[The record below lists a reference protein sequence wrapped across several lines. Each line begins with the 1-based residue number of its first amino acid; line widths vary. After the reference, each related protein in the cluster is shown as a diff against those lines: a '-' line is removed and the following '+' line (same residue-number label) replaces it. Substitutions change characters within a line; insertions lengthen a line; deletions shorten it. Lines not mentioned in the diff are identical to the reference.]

1 MYDLYDVK
9 ERLSCMAWC
18 SISEFCWEVNEGQVN
33 TRWMTMQAAPDG
45 ILENVNCDC
54 KSGCSTRRCDCQKNR
69 IEVYWSL
76 FLLRL
81 HKFSRPEYRPRRT
94 TWWRWHWIQW
104 NIWRTM
110 MVMHLGIIFAVQ
122 QISIYLLVGYS
133 SFSFGPQYLY
143 YKHVYPSHGHVQG

>member
-1 MYDLYDVK
+1 MQHSGIDMMYDLHDVK

-81 HKFSRPEYRPRRT
+81 HNGNGNALRY
-94 TWWRWHWIQW
+94 
-104 NIWRTM
+104 
-110 MVMHLGIIFAVQ
+110 
-122 QISIYLLVGYS
+122 YLRSATDQYLFNYLVDIYS

-143 YKHVYPSHGHVQG
+143 HKHVYPSHGHVQG